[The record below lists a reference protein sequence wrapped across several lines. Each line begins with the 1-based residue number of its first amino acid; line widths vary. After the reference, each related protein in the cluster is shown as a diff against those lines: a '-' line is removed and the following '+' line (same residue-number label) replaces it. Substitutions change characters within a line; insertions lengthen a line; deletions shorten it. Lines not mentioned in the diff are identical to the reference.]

1 MRSVRACVSIRRP
14 LEHATP
20 CLSLFACSSLTQTS
34 PDRHP
39 SPQVPDILPFNART
53 SLADTFEL
61 GVATVQHTGHVAWS
75 RPGVLDIMC
84 KFSGLV
90 AFPFDTLECGLDMG
104 GWMISGAQ
112 QGIRLRGFGYDFRTD
127 EATAGTSYQEF
138 SIKEVEVD
146 LKNFEYAM
154 SPLENWPVVHYQLK
168 LERAIAFYVYV
179 MLFPSIMLT
188 AACFA
193 VLFVS
198 PDCGERLGYGITII
212 LAMEVYKV
220 FGACRQRRVI
230 QLGDDHIAH
239 QPLPAHASRPQ
250 PSQSTRSCPYAARR
264 CGPTCGTS
272 PTRSSPT

>member
-1 MRSVRACVSIRRP
+1 
-14 LEHATP
+14 
-20 CLSLFACSSLTQTS
+20 
-34 PDRHP
+34 
-39 SPQVPDILPFNART
+39 
-53 SLADTFEL
+53 
-61 GVATVQHTGHVAWS
+61 
-75 RPGVLDIMC
+75 MC

-112 QGIRLRGFGYDFRTD
+112 QGIRLRGYGYDFRTD

-146 LKNFEYAM
+146 LKNFEYEITPA
-154 SPLENWPVVHYQLK
+154 ENWPVVHYQLK
-168 LERAIAFYVYV
+168 LQRAIAFYVYV

-220 FGACRQRRVI
+220 FGACRQRRVV
-230 QLGDDHIAH
+230 QLGDHAH
-239 QPLPAHASRPQ
+239 PRRISNSGGPCSAPAASCSRVPS
-250 PSQSTRSCPYAARR
+250 PTLSQSTRSCPSAARR